1 MIVRNASKDRN
12 IRNSS
17 YAKSFLI
24 LRKKKMVNEDIGS
37 QLDLFT
43 KGRAVARGT
52 DPETSWEAAASI
64 ANLRESQAKVYI
76 VLAEIEPATDEE
88 IYDAMME
95 RRIGI
100 SESGCRTR
108 RNELKDLGLVEFA
121 EMWGKTHLG
130 NRSRMWQTVS
140 IEQWKR
146 SEMRKVYGE

>member
-1 MIVRNASKDRN
+1 M
-12 IRNSS
+12 
-17 YAKSFLI
+17 
-24 LRKKKMVNEDIGS
+24 NEDVNS

-43 KGRAVARGT
+43 EGKAVARGT
-52 DPETSWEAAASI
+52 DPETSWDAAAGI
-64 ANLRESQAKVYI
+64 ANLRESQAKVYV

-88 IYDAMME
+88 IYDAMMD

-108 RNELKDLGLVEFA
+108 RKELEDLGLVEFA
-121 EMWGKTHLG
+121 EMWGKTRLG

-146 SEMRKVYGE
+146 NEMKRVYGK